1 MLGLAFS
8 VRLRRYT
15 RERGLIRTPQGSLRN
30 GFMIL
35 IGKIKEPM
43 EVYVN
48 MERDSAPLEIMG
60 HNVAL
65 SHNFTCFN

>member
-15 RERGLIRTPQGSLRN
+15 RERGLIRTPKGYLRN
-30 GFMIL
+30 EFMIL
-35 IGKIKEPM
+35 IGKVKETM

-48 MERDSAPLEIMG
+48 MDRDSAPLENMG
-60 HNVAL
+60 HNVVL
-65 SHNFTCFN
+65 TYSTF

>member
-8 VRLRRYT
+8 VRLCRYT
-15 RERGLIRTPQGSLRN
+15 RELGSIRTLQIYPRYD
-30 GFMIL
+30 FMIL
-35 IGKIKEPM
+35 IGKIKETM

-48 MERDSAPLEIMG
+48 LDRDSAPLDIMG

-65 SHNFTCFN
+65 SHSTF

>member
-8 VRLRRYT
+8 VRLCRYT
-15 RERGLIRTPQGSLRN
+15 RERRLIRTPQGHLRN
-30 GFMIL
+30 EFMIL
-35 IGKIKEPM
+35 IGKVKEPM

-65 SHNFTCFN
+65 FHSTF

>member
-15 RERGLIRTPQGSLRN
+15 IERGLIRTPKGYLRN
-30 GFMIL
+30 EFMIL

-48 MERDSAPLEIMG
+48 LDRDSAPLEIMG
-60 HNVAL
+60 HHVAL
-65 SHNFTCFN
+65 SHSTF